1 MVESYLQLNRP
12 LDNISCCAECLAELT
27 DEHRHQVRREL
38 GLENIDIA
46 AWLNIKKVY
55 IQDNN
60 CNFELKF
67 TRVTSS
73 KISDILFVIEHELR
87 KEPEERKIPYKA
99 LTKGKSEY
107 FSFFPE
113 KGGVYIARLILKY
126 ADSKGRPFIFNT
138 TIPFKVHS
146 SASSGIQSFA
156 LTLNNENNRGII
168 RENLGMEDILPF
180 IKEGPKSSSF
190 SQGVDE
196 EFWWRINFDLDED
209 ETQRQRDEI
218 ELKQVKPST
227 SGVITFDRPERRV
240 YLFSKK
246 SISLGRGPDNDIVT
260 LVFPQTRWSEDGTK
274 FVDSP
279 DFYAEQFAPP
289 YSASALSENLRRAGF
304 NLPDLSDDVAG
315 IEALNTFITQSDLYE
330 MLQKLPP
337 AAGMQK
343 ALRKYSGHI
352 TGHIK
357 RAEGF
362 RQRKEY
368 RKMHKEEQIMIRQL
382 NRLLLEETYPGSVPM
397 SYYTQNIRI
406 SAKQCE
412 IVKKNG
418 VFFIVDTGTH
428 EKGSTHGTFLN
439 GQRLEPNV
447 ACMIPDHALIGV
459 AGHLDLMWRLLPVD
473 TKGLA
478 HAALITRKNNCP
490 GAEGYII
497 LVKELTIGRDISN
510 GISIDNETVS
520 DIHTRLSV
528 REGRYFIEDL
538 NSKYGTY
545 LDRTRLEPEIRKLLP

>member
-1 MVESYLQLNRP
+1 MRCPNPECRKELNDMVESYLQLNRP

-330 MLQKLPP
+330 MLQKHTNY
-337 AAGMQK
+337 AMQ
-343 ALRKYSGHI
+343 YDV
-352 TGHIK
+352 TGSIGK
-357 RAEGF
+357 RYR
-362 RQRKEY
+362 RQDEIGTPLCVTVDFDSLDDKKVTVRHRDSMAQERVAVDNLLNY
-368 RKMHKEEQIMIRQL
+368 INEQM
-382 NRLLLEETYPGSVPM
+382 N
-397 SYYTQNIRI
+397 
-406 SAKQCE
+406 K
-412 IVKKNG
+412 
-418 VFFIVDTGTH
+418 
-428 EKGSTHGTFLN
+428 
-439 GQRLEPNV
+439 
-447 ACMIPDHALIGV
+447 
-459 AGHLDLMWRLLPVD
+459 
-473 TKGLA
+473 
-478 HAALITRKNNCP
+478 
-490 GAEGYII
+490 
-497 LVKELTIGRDISN
+497 
-510 GISIDNETVS
+510 
-520 DIHTRLSV
+520 
-528 REGRYFIEDL
+528 
-538 NSKYGTY
+538 
-545 LDRTRLEPEIRKLLP
+545 